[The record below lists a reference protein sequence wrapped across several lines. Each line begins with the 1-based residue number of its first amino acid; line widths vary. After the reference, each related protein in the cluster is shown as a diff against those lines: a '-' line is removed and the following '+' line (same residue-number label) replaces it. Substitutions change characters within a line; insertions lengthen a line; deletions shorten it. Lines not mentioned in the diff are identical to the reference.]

1 VSPWSSVRLE
11 GVPAGSGVA
20 VWRDH
25 LIVSSAAESRLH
37 AVPRSAL
44 RDGAVIRA
52 KPIALSVDGERETR
66 LRDES
71 GPRPFRLKH
80 LWEGPQRISG
90 LAISDD
96 GVLYASSEAYRV
108 VWFGPFGA
116 GRAPGAP
123 SGAAEE
129 VPDAC
134 VFHRA
139 AEVTGARRTRRGESD
154 WQDYGDETATNG
166 ISGVA
171 VVGPDLL
178 VIERGRGL
186 ASPSAYRVDRMAGTT
201 VEGFRLSYVGEDDS
215 PGARGW
221 TDLAPSPAGFFGLIA
236 RDEAEIAVGR
246 ILEVPAPRLAQQRE
260 GAHARG
266 MLALP
271 DAPKGR
277 MFEGMAVTS
286 DAVFAVRPDG
296 GDASVLVWRTAR

>member
-1 VSPWSSVRLE
+1 
-11 GVPAGSGVA
+11 

-25 LIVSSAAESRLH
+25 LIVSSSAESRLH

-44 RDGAVIRA
+44 RDGAVLRA
-52 KPIALSVDGERETR
+52 KPIALSVDGERETM

-96 GVLYASSEAYRV
+96 GVLYATSEAYRL
-108 VWFGPFGA
+108 VWFGPFGK
-116 GRAPGAP
+116 GPAPGAP
-123 SGAAEE
+123 AGAPEE

-139 AEVTGARRTRRGESD
+139 AEVTGARRTRRGEGD

-171 VVGPDLL
+171 VSGPDLL

-201 VEGFRLSYVGEDDS
+201 VEGIELRYAGVDDD

-221 TDLAPSPAGFFGLIA
+221 TDLVASPAGFLGLIA
-236 RDEAEIAVGR
+236 RDEADVAVGR
-246 ILEVPAPRLAQQRE
+246 ILDVPAPRLVRRRE

-266 MLALP
+266 VIALP

-277 MFEGMAVTS
+277 LFEGMAVTS